1 MAMQPRRNPAMVDR
15 TEFGR
20 ARRIQTVLLA
30 VLWVG
35 WGVGVLGAVPATAR
49 NAAWPAQVGLVSFYG
64 PGPRWHRTAS
74 GTVFNPRAL
83 TAASAMLPLGARV
96 RITVLAS
103 GRSVVVT
110 VNDRMP
116 RSARLLDLSLRAARA
131 LGIVHQ
137 GVAWARVRRLP

>member
-1 MAMQPRRNPAMVDR
+1 MQARGDPAMVDSA
-15 TEFGR
+15 EFGR
-20 ARRIQTVLLA
+20 ARRILAILLA
-30 VLWVG
+30 ALWVG
-35 WGVGVLGAVPATAR
+35 WGVGVIWAVPAAAR
-49 NAAWPAQVGLVSFYG
+49 SAPWPARVGLVSFYG

-74 GTVFNPRAL
+74 GAVFNARAL

-116 RSARLLDLSLRAARA
+116 RSGRLLDLSLGAARA
-131 LGIVHQ
+131 LGIVHL
-137 GVAWARVRRLP
+137 GVAWARVRRLR